1 MRHDW
6 IFDVLSDLHAY
17 AESNELQELALKLQ
31 ETLAMARWEVALA
44 DGDEIPDPPR
54 RSRPA
59 H

>member
-6 IFDVLSDLHAY
+6 IFAVLSDLHAY
-17 AESNELQELALKLQ
+17 AESNDLQELALKLE

-44 DGDEIPDPPR
+44 DGGDSPDPPHL
-54 RSRPA
+54 SRPA